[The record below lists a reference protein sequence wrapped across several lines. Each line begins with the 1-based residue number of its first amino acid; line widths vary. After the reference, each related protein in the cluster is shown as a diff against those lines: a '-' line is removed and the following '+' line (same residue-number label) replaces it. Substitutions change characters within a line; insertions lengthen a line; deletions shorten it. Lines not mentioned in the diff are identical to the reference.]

1 MNDVI
6 MAFGE
11 NAVLVAVFCGALI
24 AAVLCALILH
34 DNMKRR
40 QQVARMRQEYEW
52 NRDRHE
58 LSLSGKNKFITN
70 EEFSRFCQQRNRQ
83 NAAISQIEQLKRPYY
98 PNDAKNDTTRL
109 MADGWPLS

>member
-1 MNDVI
+1 MMNDVI

-40 QQVARMRQEYEW
+40 QQVARMRQEYELD
-52 NRDRHE
+52 RDRHE
-58 LSLSGKNKFITN
+58 SSRNSRNMFIGK
-70 EEFSRFCQQRNRQ
+70 EEFTRNVQQQHRQ
-83 NAAISQIEQLKRPYY
+83 NAAITEINKLRYMGGPNKYKEQLQDWS
-98 PNDAKNDTTRL
+98 N
-109 MADGWPLS
+109 WPSS